1 MEDGGTDDLIRLS
14 FFTDMAH
21 DIASASTLRE
31 TLDRVM
37 ANIGKVFAPRTWSVL
52 LLDHESDELEFA
64 VVTGGAEAPK
74 LKGHR
79 IASDV
84 GIAGW
89 ILRNRE
95 PLIVSDVASD
105 PRFDSSVDELTGFT
119 TRNIIGVPL
128 LSRER
133 AFGVIELV
141 NKLNGEPFTALDLKI
156 LSTIADFAAVAIEKA
171 YYLKALGKLATRD
184 DLTGVQNR
192 RGLSTA
198 IERELARCRRTG
210 GALGALM
217 IDINDFKKINDEHG
231 HAAGDEVLRHLARLL
246 EENVREVDVVA
257 RYGGDEF
264 IVLMPDVDRRG
275 ATIVGDRLSALL
287 EASDDS
293 RPVDYRV
300 SIGVYSGR
308 PDSARELFEG
318 ADVELYSDKNRGDD
332 ATIANMDEHINRFLT
347 EEDEERNP

>member
-1 MEDGGTDDLIRLS
+1 MEGGETEELIRLS
-14 FFTDMAH
+14 FFTEMAR

-37 ANIGKVFAPRTWSVL
+37 AHIGKVFAPRTWSVL
-52 LLDHESDELEFA
+52 LHDHESDELEFA
-64 VVTGGAEAPK
+64 VVTGGEEAK
-74 LKGHR
+74 TLKGHR
-79 IASDV
+79 ISSDA

-89 ILRNRE
+89 IFRNGE

-105 PRFDSSVDELTGFT
+105 SRFDSSVDELTGFT
-119 TRNIIGVPL
+119 THNIIGVPL
-128 LSRER
+128 LSRNR

-141 NKLNGEPFTALDLKI
+141 NKLNGEPFTALDLKV

-171 YYLKALGKLATRD
+171 YYLKALGKLASAD
-184 DLTGVQNR
+184 DLTGVHNR
-192 RGLSTA
+192 RSLSIA
-198 IERELARCRRTG
+198 LDRELARCRRTG

-217 IDINDFKKINDEHG
+217 IDIDDFKKINDEHG
-231 HAAGDEVLRHLARLL
+231 HAVGDDVLRHLARLL

-264 IVLMPDVDRRG
+264 IVLLPDVERPEAG
-275 ATIVGDRLSALL
+275 KVGDRLAALL
-287 EASDDS
+287 EAGDDS
-293 RPVDYRV
+293 PPVDYRI

-318 ADVELYSDKNRGDD
+318 ADIDLYSDKNRDD
-332 ATIANMDEHINRFLT
+332 DTTIANMDEHINRFLT
-347 EEDEERNP
+347 EEDEERNS